1 MTKMTIDLP
10 VDIKNQV
17 KASAAIMG
25 QKMKDYVILA
35 LQEKMA
41 KDKTEN
47 KYLGE
52 IATRADREGYVGVKE
67 SSDLLNEMKNL

>member
-35 LQEKMA
+35 LQEKME
-41 KDKTEN
+41 KDKLEN

-52 IATRADREGYVGVKE
+52 LATRADQEGYIGKTE
-67 SSDLLNEMKNL
+67 SSDLLNEMKNV